1 MQLDAI
7 LKLLKEDGLLY
18 INKDFFLATLSVCS
32 VRFCGK
38 HEKGGKHLFYR
49 LTWVGYFLLFQSL
62 SFLVSEEDH
71 LSAWR

>member
-18 INKDFFLATLSVCS
+18 INKYFVLATLSVWS
-32 VRFCGK
+32 LRFCGK
-38 HEKGGKHLFYR
+38 LKKGRKHLFCRLR

-62 SFLVSEEDH
+62 PEEDR